1 MPCFS
6 EVVLQSLGA
15 FHISTKTICRDRCG
29 DPDSDWSTCCLC
41 AFCEPEVKCGPANEG
56 RSLHA
61 NRTRCLSA
69 FTRGVIPKP
78 ILLARR
84 SVSCTRLTISV
95 PMFTQVDCAVIA
107 RNITLRSRGDRH
119 GMPTQ
124 RSYTSVNGYWTR
136 LSLLVTLSPESTCQ
150 WFGNLLFLIGQFALD
165 TVLDGS
171 SPSLKFA

>member
-1 MPCFS
+1 MWWSRFGLVNVLLVCFLRAGG
-6 EVVLQSLGA
+6 EVWPRERGQIIAREQNTV
-15 FHISTKTICRDRCG
+15 FIR
-29 DPDSDWSTCCLC
+29 
-41 AFCEPEVKCGPANEG
+41 
-56 RSLHA
+56 
-61 NRTRCLSA
+61 

-150 WFGNLLFLIGQFALD
+150 WFGNLLFSVGQFALD